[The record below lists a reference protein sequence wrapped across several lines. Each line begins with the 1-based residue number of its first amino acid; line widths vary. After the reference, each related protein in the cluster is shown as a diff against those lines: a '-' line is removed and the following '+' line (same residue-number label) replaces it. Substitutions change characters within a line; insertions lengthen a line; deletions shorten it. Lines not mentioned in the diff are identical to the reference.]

1 MNKETGCVTVIVL
14 LIITVFAF
22 FGFFNKYVFGNK
34 QIIDLK
40 QNFNVAYIQMT
51 DGTSKK
57 IYLKKWNDYEN
68 SDSIQIIGV
77 DGTVYYTHLNRVIL
91 SSESK

>member
-1 MNKETGCVTVIVL
+1 MNKETGCVTIIVF
-14 LIITVFAF
+14 LIILFFAL
-22 FGFFNKYVFGNK
+22 FGFLNKYIFGNK

-57 IYLKKWNDYEN
+57 VHLRKWNDYEK
-68 SDSIQIIGV
+68 SDSVQIIST

-91 SSESK
+91 SSENQ